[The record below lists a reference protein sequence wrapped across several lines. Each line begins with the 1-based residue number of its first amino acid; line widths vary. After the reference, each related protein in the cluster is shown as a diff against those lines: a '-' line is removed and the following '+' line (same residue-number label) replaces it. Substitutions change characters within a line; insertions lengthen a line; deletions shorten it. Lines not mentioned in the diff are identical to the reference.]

1 MSTKI
6 LLLGSKGIIGSEISR
21 NISNIYEVRS
31 YGHKDLDIT
40 NFNLIEKIIKEFN
53 PAIIINSAA
62 YTQVDKAENDT
73 SLCYEVNS
81 YSVKNLS
88 ELCNSYKIQ
97 LIHIST
103 DYIFDGT
110 KESPY
115 NESDSGEPVNIYGD
129 SKNRAD
135 EYIKS
140 SGCNYIILR
149 TSWVYGHEGNNFVK
163 SILQRSLS
171 NDKLEIVCDQYG
183 TPTSS
188 YLIGIIIKNH
198 IIKYCIE
205 KKDDTCKEIFNLCPT
220 GYTSW
225 FNFAKYIIKHASNIN
240 SAHKVDLVSIKSE
253 DYTTVAKRPRYTALS
268 NHKICTF
275 FDINIQNWEYYLE
288 YFLDNFI
295 DKKV

>member
-6 LLLGSKGIIGSEISR
+6 LLFGSTGIIGSEISK
-21 NISNIYEVRS
+21 NISNIYNVRS

-40 NFNLIEKIIKEFN
+40 DFNLIKKIVKEFN
-53 PAIIINSAA
+53 PDIIINSAA
-62 YTQVDKAENDT
+62 YTQVENAENDI

-81 YSVKNLS
+81 YAVRNLS
-88 ELCNSYKIQ
+88 ELCNSQKIQ

-103 DYIFDGT
+103 DYIFDGI
-110 KESPY
+110 KKNPY
-115 NESDSGEPVNIYGD
+115 TESDAGAPLNVYGD
-129 SKNRAD
+129 SKNRGD

-163 SILQRSLS
+163 SILKRSLS

-188 YLIGIIIKNH
+188 CLIAEIIKTH
-198 IIKYCIE
+198 LIQYCIE
-205 KKDDTCKEIFNLCPT
+205 KKNDTCKEIFNLCPT

-225 FNFAKYIIKHASNIN
+225 FNFAKYIIQYASNIN
-240 SAHKVDLVSIKSE
+240 SIYNADLISIKSE
-253 DYTTVAKRPRYTALS
+253 DYKTIAKRPRFTALS
-268 NHKICTF
+268 NQKICTS
-275 FDINIQNWEYYLE
+275 FDINIQNWEHYLE
-288 YFLDNFI
+288 CFLDNFI
-295 DKKV
+295 D